1 MSLQGQTPSGK
12 DKTSSLLFRSSTI
25 KHSFLNFYDSVNPRN
40 SKHPPNITLLS
51 NLRNPRTKM
60 CYDQK
65 TYYKCACL
73 LSEGLRECDEVLS
86 GKECL
91 RYVTISIWEAD
102 NCPQHEEYASTVAPS
117 ESSNNMSM
125 DGTTENDNLGSE
137 AFDES
142 EYEQLEYDEEELVA
156 FEVASGDHDDGDFD
170 EDDAANQRQVLLEM
184 NEDLEDML

>member
-1 MSLQGQTPSGK
+1 
-12 DKTSSLLFRSSTI
+12 
-25 KHSFLNFYDSVNPRN
+25 
-40 SKHPPNITLLS
+40 
-51 NLRNPRTKM
+51 
-60 CYDQK
+60 
-65 TYYKCACL
+65 
-73 LSEGLRECDEVLS
+73 
-86 GKECL
+86 
-91 RYVTISIWEAD
+91 
-102 NCPQHEEYASTVAPS
+102 
-117 ESSNNMSM
+117 MSM